1 LTRFTELGWNF
12 ARLWHG
18 FGSQGPL
25 GPENGDPVL
34 VIPGFLATDRTT
46 TALRKALAANGWRVH
61 GWGQGWNL
69 GVEAETLRKLEQ
81 CIDGIRGKKKILVV
95 GWSLGGLFARE
106 IARHCPKKV
115 RAVVTLGSPFSGD
128 AHQNNVWRLY
138 ELVAGH
144 KVDEPPIPRILE
156 KPPVPSLAL
165 WSRNDG
171 LIAPRAAYGLKGERD
186 EAVEIDSAHMAFG
199 VSRTSADKVVRE
211 IDKFLQKYEAKKRK
225 LVSAA

>member
-1 LTRFTELGWNF
+1 
-12 ARLWHG
+12 
-18 FGSQGPL
+18 
-25 GPENGDPVL
+25 
-34 VIPGFLATDRTT
+34 
-46 TALRKALAANGWRVH
+46 
-61 GWGQGWNL
+61 
-69 GVEAETLRKLEQ
+69 
-81 CIDGIRGKKKILVV
+81 
-95 GWSLGGLFARE
+95 
-106 IARHCPKKV
+106 
-115 RAVVTLGSPFSGD
+115 LGSPFSGD
-128 AHQNNVWRLY
+128 AHQNNVWKLY

-156 KPPVPSLAL
+156 KPPVPSLAI

-211 IDKFLQKYEAKKRK
+211 IDKFLQKHEKTKRK